1 MPHRRK
7 RGRSCSTATSLV
19 IATLFFPQAASAEDG
34 GSKVSVI
41 LIGVGIGL
49 VVGFGIV
56 WALIHFEFV
65 EPTRSKPMASRR
77 RSEHG
82 TIQSTVPTTKA
93 IHDTG
98 STFMTYNDVITI
110 GHKNDD
116 VITLGHTRTIPPP
129 PPPPLPRTPSIPE
142 IDSMPI
148 MEDWPE
154 LDSVVSAVKSD
165 TAPPPTSYSLQL
177 SPNGA
182 GGAAGDYIDSER
194 SGYHL

>member
-1 MPHRRK
+1 MPHGRR
-7 RGRSCSTATSLV
+7 RGPSCSTATPLV
-19 IATLFFPQAASAEDG
+19 IAMLFFPHAASAEEG
-34 GSKVSVI
+34 GSKVPDI

-65 EPTRSKPMASRR
+65 EPTRSKPMPSRR

-82 TIQSTVPTTKA
+82 TIQSTVLTTKA

-98 STFMTYNDVITI
+98 STFMTYNDAITI

-129 PPPPLPRTPSIPE
+129 PPPLPRSPSIPE

-154 LDSVVSAVKSD
+154 LDSVVSPVTTD

-182 GGAAGDYIDSER
+182 AAAAGDYTDSER